1 VSDLT
6 FEVVGVAPERYAA
19 VPTISFRVRVTETS
33 GDPIHA
39 VALRTQIMIE
49 PQRRRYVAA
58 EEERLLAQ
66 FGETHRWG
74 DTLKPF
80 LWTNVSTMITSFTE
94 SVEVDIQV
102 PCTYDWELGSTKF
115 LHAVETGDVPLNLL
129 FGGTIFSKGES
140 GFTVEPVPWNK
151 EARFGMPAS
160 MWRAVMDI
168 YFPGTAW
175 LRVPRDTL
183 DKLERFRTI
192 RGLPSWERTFDVL
205 VGESAEPNGLR
216 EESVAVEGGLTDSG
230 ITEGTLVETAPAQAP
245 TNGAAS

>member
-19 VPTISFRVRVTETS
+19 VPTITFRVRLSETS
-33 GDPIHA
+33 GESIHA

-49 PQRRRYVAA
+49 PQRRRYVEK
-58 EEERLLAQ
+58 EEQRLLAQ
-66 FGETHRWG
+66 FGERERWG
-74 DTLKPF
+74 QTLKPF
-80 LWTNVSTMITSFTE
+80 LWTTVPTLITAFTE
-94 SVEVDIQV
+94 STEVDVQV
-102 PCTYDWELGSTKF
+102 PCTYDFELGSTKF

-160 MWRAVMDI
+160 IWRAVMDM
-168 YFPGTAW
+168 YFPGTGW
-175 LRVPRDTL
+175 LRIERETL

-192 RGLPSWERTFDVL
+192 RGLPSWERMFDVL
-205 VGESAEPNGLR
+205 LGEADAPNGL
-216 EESVAVEGGLTDSG
+216 
-230 ITEGTLVETAPAQAP
+230 ETAEARTAINNEADAALAPAP
-245 TNGAAS
+245 TNGATS